1 MIDIF
6 DIIKKDI
13 CMPIA
18 IKGEI
23 FSRGIPYNKNNIK
36 ALRKY
41 LYENE
46 NRVELIQFEVERA
59 NISNI
64 NEEEDYFI
72 KFTIIA
78 NVTEDLYDEIM
89 MDMGDFIERY
99 DIESNKTMDDIYQHS
114 IRRPVPAGDFGL
126 GSHDADGDIISFME
140 FGQNFRPTDIRSMF
154 QNLTLNL
161 DELTISG
168 RR

>member
-1 MIDIF
+1 MVDIF

-23 FSRGIPYNKNNIK
+23 FSRGVPYNKNNIK

-41 LYENE
+41 LCENE

-64 NEEEDYFI
+64 DEEDYFI

-89 MDMGDFIERY
+89 MDMGDFIQRY
-99 DIESNKTMDDIYQHS
+99 DIESNKEVDHVSQYDG
-114 IRRPVPAGDFGL
+114 IRRRVLAGDFGL
-126 GSHDADGDIISFME
+126 GSFDADGDTIILPHI
-140 FGQNFRPTDIRSMF
+140 QTDMRNMF
-154 QNLTLNL
+154 QNIVLNL
-161 DELTISG
+161 DENNFSG
-168 RR
+168 RRLH